1 MFINLVSEAT
11 KAAIKHAKYR
21 GSTIVEPDDLLVGVL
36 QTIAR
41 FDIARIGHLI
51 IDLQEFDDF
60 IIADTQK
67 NQEEIKKRKV
77 TYSSHVNELLEEAA
91 RIARD
96 DHFGKVGVIHILA
109 AFTGQDRGLMHR
121 IKKKYGFSSKEWRIA
136 LSGWEPIKREREE
149 ILPMVTSS
157 EEGKLYFSPDEAAQF
172 LSVHVQTIRGY
183 IRTGKLPALRLA
195 GERAL
200 RIKRED
206 LLALLE
212 PFKA

>member
-1 MFINLVSEAT
+1 MIKNLVSEAT

-21 GSTIVEPDDLLVGVL
+21 GSPIVEPDDLLVGVL
-36 QTIAR
+36 QAISR

-60 IIADTQK
+60 IIVNTQK
-67 NQEEIKKRKV
+67 NQEEINKRKV

-96 DHFGKVGVIHILA
+96 DQFSKVGVIHILA
-109 AFTGQDRGLMHR
+109 AFTDQDHGLMKR

-136 LSGWEPIKREREE
+136 LSGWEPIKRESDE

-157 EEGKLYFSPDEAAQF
+157 EEGKLYFSPDDAAQF
-172 LSVHVQTIRGY
+172 LSVHVQTIRSY

-212 PFKA
+212 PFKP